1 MADPAVLI
9 SRKTGDWWQDDRR
22 NYCAYCGVDVVPN
35 NGPAKMP
42 TSLTRDHVIPRAQA
56 LPGRSITIPCCKA
69 CNAKK
74 GKTGLP
80 EFMLTPYFAKIRARE
95 RPHRW
100 SMRDLWLVMAMAAVE
115 QARHQEAW
123 TVETTE
129 ATPAKATKPA
139 QAPAQKSSPAVVKP
153 SGGPLSR

>member
-22 NYCAYCGVDVVPN
+22 HWCAYCGVDVVPTK
-35 NGPAKMP
+35 GPAKMP

-56 LPGRSITIPCCKA
+56 QPGRSITIPCCKA

-74 GKTGLP
+74 GKTSLP
-80 EFMLTPYFAKIRARE
+80 EFMATPYFTKIRARE

-115 QARHQEAW
+115 QARSQDAW
-123 TVETTE
+123 TADEKV
-129 ATPAKATKPA
+129 
-139 QAPAQKSSPAVVKP
+139 SPAAKP
-153 SGGPLSR
+153 